1 MTLSDNILL
10 SVKYNYCIFWHTR
23 WYAYYQR
30 VVTVTCSSKYLELSA
45 VLLYVISNVYWI
57 EIRLK
62 DFAPRVG
69 VVVNMTTDP
78 GA

>member
-1 MTLSDNILL
+1 MVCILL
-10 SVKYNYCIFWHTR
+10 ASSYGNL
-23 WYAYYQR
+23 
-30 VVTVTCSSKYLELSA
+30 SSKYLELSA
-45 VLLYVISNVYWI
+45 VLLYVINNVYWI

-62 DFAPRVG
+62 IFAPRVG